1 MSPNFGSACKTRKDC
16 SGSRVVCS
24 AASEDYSVRRVIKEI
39 LALGERAEDLR
50 ALAHWV
56 AYGNGT
62 EMGRVVVRCRA
73 PDPPSDNSTNSSNA
87 SVTYSHAD
95 ALIDACAK
103 DFDHDANGVFS
114 REELVD
120 LWKLMQQRALD
131 PYQTSR
137 EFYMI
142 LQVHPPFLFHPSA
155 YWTASMK
162 GMESAPSEGVRAET
176 DAIEF
181 EVYLQDKIGQA

>member
-1 MSPNFGSACKTRKDC
+1 MLARLLLLTVIATAVATVPLAPEVSPLSTSTPF
-16 SGSRVVCS
+16 
-24 AASEDYSVRRVIKEI
+24 
-39 LALGERAEDLR
+39 
-50 ALAHWV
+50 
-56 AYGNGT
+56 
-62 EMGRVVVRCRA
+62 
-73 PDPPSDNSTNSSNA
+73 DNSTNSSNV

-120 LWKLMQQRALD
+120 LWKVMQQRALD

-142 LQVHPPFLFHPSA
+142 LQVHPPFLFHPCA
-155 YWTASMK
+155 HLTALMQ
-162 GMESAPSEGVRAET
+162 GMESVPSEGVRVET
-176 DAIEF
+176 DVIEL
-181 EVYLQDKIGQA
+181 EVYSQNKIRQVCG